1 MRIGEVCGLTWNDIN
16 FEKGCIYV
24 RRIVERI
31 KLENGKSKV
40 VILEPKTRKSK
51 RIIPMP
57 KKLLEKLKEMSKY
70 FEKDAFVLTGRT
82 DKYSEPTSYEELYK
96 RKLKKLKIGHKKF
109 HCLRHTFATKC
120 VEYGMPI
127 KDLSVILGHSNV
139 STTLNI
145 YVHPNLENSIKYLNQ
160 L

>member
-1 MRIGEVCGLTWNDIN
+1 MER
-16 FEKGCIYV
+16 V
-24 RRIVERI
+24 R
-31 KLENGKSKV
+31 LENGKSKV
-40 VILEPKTRKSK
+40 LILEPKTRKSK

-70 FEKDAFVLTGRT
+70 FENEAFVITGKI
-82 DKYSEPTSYEELYK
+82 DKYAEPTSYEELYK
-96 RKLKKLKIGHKKF
+96 RKLKKLKIKYKKF

-120 VEYGMPI
+120 VEFGMPI
-127 KDLSVILGHSNV
+127 KDLSMILGHSSV

-145 YVHPNLENSIKYLNQ
+145 YVHPNLQSSVKYLNQ